1 MELLMLA
8 HVLPRRRMGLF
19 GAVIS
24 AMFIALAALAPTG
37 AQAAPNSLKAT
48 SSDLVVTSSCEF
60 TVTRFNENN
69 TGPST
74 VTGKLTIR
82 GAEIKPS
89 FFSPRKV
96 ATLNVGCT
104 VSGIDL
110 PSRFVSMSKTV
121 NGNTLYKSRYVTIE
135 LDSAYR
141 VCVGAAYILR
151 DGTLGSTPD
160 TCNPPASPE

>member
-1 MELLMLA
+1 MELFMLA

-19 GAVIS
+19 VAVIS

-74 VTGKLTIR
+74 VTGRITIK

-96 ATLNVGCT
+96 ATLNVSCS
-104 VSGIDL
+104 VSGINIPFNSASL
-110 PSRFVSMSKTV
+110 SKTN
-121 NGNTLYKSRYVTIE
+121 NGSTVYRSKYVTLE

-160 TCNPPASPE
+160 ACNPPASPE